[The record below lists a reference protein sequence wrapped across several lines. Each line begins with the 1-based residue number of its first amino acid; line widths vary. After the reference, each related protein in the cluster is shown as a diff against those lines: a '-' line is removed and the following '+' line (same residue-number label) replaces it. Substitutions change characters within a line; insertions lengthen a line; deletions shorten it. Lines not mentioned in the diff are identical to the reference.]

1 MDVEETGAPILTV
14 KRAFGTSTDKGEK
27 AQSPVGQ
34 FSSSLGT
41 TEFAGLHTDA
51 YGDNYETPMQG
62 PFSQEHIGGYQHR
75 HTALNTG
82 TDAVTNRQEAWEIAG
97 GDTFTTRSSMEHPP
111 AYPAYQ
117 RDAKAK
123 RPVNVRNIQ
132 STTGSSILGNY
143 QNVYEVVQTSD
154 RNTNN
159 SSFIKNE
166 GFGSASVASDVFP
179 DLTVYAKPTRTKTKH
194 VIVERFS
201 APGGPETAGDA
212 AGGPF
217 LDLESAQYS
226 PYNNINYRNETV
238 RTPLRTLL
246 TERNEQFG
254 LRSGSSN
261 SETDYNVLTG
271 SIHKT
276 NKNRLQRL
284 SYTNQYTGDEGSAVQ
299 HLPFMTIIMSNI
311 CSQDQ
316 IGNTAWITASLFTT
330 DDHTLGIF
338 PTDGLK
344 SSSAGLTAAATF
356 CSSSDVGS
364 YITAGKRA
372 PQVQP
377 AAAAADS
384 FEATDFVGMNRAIV
398 EPITASS
405 FTLGYPLS
413 VNDRHYYNY
422 GNIGSFAVG
431 TENQDSY
438 IEYLGTDAQYTD
450 FATTLNQVLTHRN
463 GPYGHPTWK
472 QLRVGES
479 QLARHFR
486 KNNLYTH
493 TPAGG
498 EETTLFIG
506 DNSFSIFERYGA
518 SLQVSQSVVTN
529 RCKPITHQLLVR
541 TGIRRT
547 VAVDNDYVKAI
558 DVRSTY
564 ANNIAYFDI
573 NEFTKKVGI
582 NVDKGFSSYDQIK
595 KMYLHGALESTTSPV
610 VGVRRIFYSE
620 VVYPS
625 MEYSYT
631 NKVRGRTGYQNNF
644 WRDDRTDRTTLAS
657 TKKPNSSMGITYAQS
672 AWALDADENFIT
684 NNVTGGVA
692 GQIASGHKAGE
703 LQNRYSQFHSG
714 TLMGGGHS
722 IPRPRSFIF

>member
-1 MDVEETGAPILTV
+1 
-14 KRAFGTSTDKGEK
+14 
-27 AQSPVGQ
+27 
-34 FSSSLGT
+34 
-41 TEFAGLHTDA
+41 AGLHTDA

-62 PFSQEHIGGYQHR
+62 PFSQEHVGGYQHR

-238 RTPLRTLL
+238 RAPLRTLL

-276 NKNRLQRL
+276 NKNKLQRL
-284 SYTNQYTGDEGSAVQ
+284 SYANQYAGDEGSAVTSSVHDNYYVQ
-299 HLPFMTIIMSNI
+299 HMFPRSDR
-311 CSQDQ
+311 QY
-316 IGNTAWITASLFTT
+316 AWITASLFAN

-344 SSSAGLTAAATF
+344 SSSAGLTAAASF
-356 CSSSDVGS
+356 VSASDFVS
-364 YITAGKRA
+364 YGAAGLDIQLFGKDKKNLTTGQR
-372 PQVQP
+372 PV
-377 AAAAADS
+377 
-384 FEATDFVGMNRAIV
+384 FTDFVGLNFNILEEI
-398 EPITASS
+398 EPSNFLLLSQSAFPDTVAAYSASPN
-405 FTLGYPLS
+405 GK
-413 VNDRHYYNY
+413 
-422 GNIGSFAVG
+422 A
-431 TENQDSY
+431 
-438 IEYLGTDAQYTD
+438 A
-450 FATTLNQVLTHRN
+450 ALNASLLHRN

-479 QLARHFR
+479 KLARHFR

-506 DNSFSIFERYGA
+506 DNS
-518 SLQVSQSVVTN
+518 
-529 RCKPITHQLLVR
+529 
-541 TGIRRT
+541 
-547 VAVDNDYVKAI
+547 
-558 DVRSTY
+558 
-564 ANNIAYFDI
+564 
-573 NEFTKKVGI
+573 
-582 NVDKGFSSYDQIK
+582 
-595 KMYLHGALESTTSPV
+595 
-610 VGVRRIFYSE
+610 
-620 VVYPS
+620 
-625 MEYSYT
+625 
-631 NKVRGRTGYQNNF
+631 
-644 WRDDRTDRTTLAS
+644 
-657 TKKPNSSMGITYAQS
+657 
-672 AWALDADENFIT
+672 
-684 NNVTGGVA
+684 
-692 GQIASGHKAGE
+692 
-703 LQNRYSQFHSG
+703 
-714 TLMGGGHS
+714 
-722 IPRPRSFIF
+722 